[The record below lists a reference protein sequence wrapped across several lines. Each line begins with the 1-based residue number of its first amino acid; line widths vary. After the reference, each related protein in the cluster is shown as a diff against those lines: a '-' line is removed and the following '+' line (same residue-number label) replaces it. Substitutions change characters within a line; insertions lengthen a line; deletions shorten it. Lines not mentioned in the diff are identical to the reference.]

1 MDEHIKNNTP
11 CRIELDTNDDI
22 DDKVAKTLW
31 GCMGCNNTY
40 MTQNTAINHFNAKC
54 KKDHR
59 THLLRIKNEQKRRE
73 KSEIKEQKE
82 RENSEIKERKKK
94 EKREKKEKKQK
105 EKREK
110 KEKSEKKEQKEKD
123 KSEMNIPDENVPLKK
138 RRPIPKKI
146 RGLVWKEHFGESMMG
161 ACFCCKQKLEA
172 LDDWHAGHIVS
183 HANGGK
189 DGVANLRPVCISCNL
204 SMGTEN
210 MDEFKERCYSA

>member
-1 MDEHIKNNTP
+1 
-11 CRIELDTNDDI
+11 
-22 DDKVAKTLW
+22 
-31 GCMGCNNTY
+31 MGCNNTY

-82 RENSEIKERKKK
+82 RENSEIKEQKERENSEIKERKKK

-105 EKREK
+105 EKPEK
-110 KEKSEKKEQKEKD
+110 KEKKQKEKPEMKEKSEKKEQKEKD